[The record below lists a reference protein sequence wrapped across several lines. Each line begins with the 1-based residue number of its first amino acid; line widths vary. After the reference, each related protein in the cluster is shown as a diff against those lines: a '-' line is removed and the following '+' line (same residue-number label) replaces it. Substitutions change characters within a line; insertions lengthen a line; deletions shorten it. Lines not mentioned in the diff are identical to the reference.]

1 MKKKILIIEDDQFLR
16 DFYME
21 LLSAEGYQIDVAGDG
36 DTAFAKIK
44 QGGWDLIMLDIM
56 LPKKDGIQILKDL
69 KDQNINPSGPILV
82 LTNLVVEVKLNW
94 YGVNIKS
101 KYFCL
106 SPIKATIPLPSYKIP
121 GIVAKNL
128 WIICSISIVS
138 KII

>member
-82 LTNLVVEVKLNW
+82 LTNLGNDTI
-94 YGVNIKS
+94 VNECFALGAAGYLIKS
-101 KYFCL
+101 AMNPDEVLIELHNYLNKQ
-106 SPIKATIPLPSYKIP
+106 P
-121 GIVAKNL
+121 
-128 WIICSISIVS
+128 
-138 KII
+138 